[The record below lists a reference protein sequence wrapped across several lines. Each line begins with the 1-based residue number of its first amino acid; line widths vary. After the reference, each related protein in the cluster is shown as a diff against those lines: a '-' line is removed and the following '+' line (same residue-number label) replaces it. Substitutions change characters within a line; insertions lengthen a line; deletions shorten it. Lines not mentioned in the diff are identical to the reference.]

1 MTWSSVATE
10 TYQTL
15 SALEKAAI
23 ARKMQEIRDNLGG
36 MVGPQFSTLSG
47 KE

>member
-23 ARKMQEIRDNLGG
+23 ARKMQEIRG
-36 MVGPQFSTLSG
+36 
-47 KE
+47 